1 MDEEKLASEIT
12 GCEDCHIQ
20 RQVMNW
26 AFKQECSDCKYYNS
40 GECTHPH
47 YMYCEHCELWTPKWH
62 DCKHYDRELG
72 CCKLLSNWTEAMP
85 ILMPCVD
92 IHCEHY
98 ITE

>member
-47 YMYCEHCELWTPKWH
+47 YSIVSIVSYGHQNGMIVSIMIDNQDVVNY
-62 DCKHYDRELG
+62 
-72 CCKLLSNWTEAMP
+72 
-85 ILMPCVD
+85 
-92 IHCEHY
+92 
-98 ITE
+98 

>member
-1 MDEEKLASEIT
+1 MT
-12 GCEDCHIQ
+12 GKKNKFNRYALIYCRIRAKHP
-20 RQVMNW
+20 NW
-26 AFKQECSDCKYYNS
+26 SHGHQ
-40 GECTHPH
+40 
-47 YMYCEHCELWTPKWH
+47 KWH

-92 IHCEHY
+92 THCEHY